1 MATTDTAKE
10 LVKQML
16 LEGKTSLK
24 IEITQDT
31 TKKKYVVLVRE
42 SVSGDVIETRSIL
55 YPSASNVCERCGK

>member
-42 SVSGDVIETRSIL
+42 AVSGDVIETRSIL